1 MKLELSIVIPALNEA
16 KNLSRLLPEIHQ
28 SLVALLERRAYEI
41 IIVDGGS
48 EDNTREI
55 SHESGAEVVVQTNSG
70 YGNALVEGFGKAAG
84 EYILTMDSDLSHA
97 PQFILAMWQA
107 RHSAD
112 IVIASRYIKGGY
124 AKMPFVR
131 KVLSKILNVIFTK
144 ALSLPC
150 SDISSGF
157 RLYRAAV
164 LREISLESRNFDIL
178 EEIFIRCYTNGRNII
193 EIPFAY
199 VPREEGESHVKLWKF
214 GISFLITFWKMW
226 KLRNSIKSADYDERA
241 FSSRIPI
248 QRYWQRQRYK
258 IIMDFCAGEGRILDV
273 GCGSSR
279 IVRDIPQAI
288 GVDIQMNRVRY
299 MRRYKNLFA
308 NATIYALPFQ
318 DGCFDCVICSE
329 VVEHL
334 PSGEEHFHEL
344 IRVLKPGGQLI
355 LGTPD
360 YGTLLWRVIERLYRI
375 VVPQGYAD
383 EHITRYN
390 KCSLIGILKKHGL
403 SVENGRYVCRAELI
417 LLCRKVSCRGGS
429 THKN

>member
-1 MKLELSIVIPALNEA
+1 MKLELSIVIPVLNEG
-16 KNLSRLLPEIHQ
+16 KNLSRLLPEIRR
-28 SLVALLERRAYEI
+28 LLAALLERETYEI

-48 EDNTREI
+48 KDNTREI
-55 SHESGAEVVVQTNSG
+55 SRESGAEVVVQTDSG
-70 YGNALVEGFGKAAG
+70 YGNALVDGFGKAIG

-97 PQFILAMWQA
+97 PQFILAMWKA

-124 AKMPFVR
+124 AKMPLVR
-131 KVLSKILNVIFTK
+131 KVLSRLLNVFFTK

-150 SDISSGF
+150 RDISSGF

-164 LREISLESRNFDIL
+164 LRELCLESRDFDIL
-178 EEIFIRCYTNGRNII
+178 EEIFIRCYTDGRNVF
-193 EIPFAY
+193 EIPFQY
-199 VPREEGESHVKLWKF
+199 VPREEGRSHVKLWKF
-214 GISFLITFWKMW
+214 GISFLRTFRKMW

-241 FSSRIPI
+241 FNSRIPI

-258 IIMDFCAGEGRILDV
+258 IIMDFCAGEGRILDI

-279 IVRDIPQAI
+279 IVRDIPQAV

-318 DGCFDCVICSE
+318 DECFDSVICSE
-329 VVEHL
+329 VIEHL
-334 PSGEEHFHEL
+334 PPGEEHFNEL
-344 IRVLKPGGQLI
+344 ARVLKPGGQLI

-360 YGTLLWRVIERLYRI
+360 YGTLLWRVIERLYRV

-390 KCSLIGILKKHGL
+390 KRSLMEILQKHGL
-403 SVENGRYVCRAELI
+403 SVEKIRYVCRAELI
-417 LLCRKVSCRGGS
+417 LLCRKVSDIKTVS
-429 THKN
+429 